1 MVKLVDVLGATCVMK
16 GVLLWF
22 TVSYIFT
29 RRLQI
34 SMFWKQDLTLCMQKV
49 EAETRDKKEGEM
61 GEVRG
66 KERKQWEKGRMVNPA
81 KQSNIVA
88 FFGFKNPDLLKV
100 YPWNCQHCVREVP
113 TVLLPFPH
121 PGWAG
126 SPYHRRAALYLPP
139 VTFPSPL
146 ALLILSVVLTQQD
159 DSPTEDIKELLQ
171 PTSTFL
177 RANLSNPTPT
187 PILATLGY

>member
-1 MVKLVDVLGATCVMK
+1 
-16 GVLLWF
+16 
-22 TVSYIFT
+22 
-29 RRLQI
+29 
-34 SMFWKQDLTLCMQKV
+34 
-49 EAETRDKKEGEM
+49 
-61 GEVRG
+61 
-66 KERKQWEKGRMVNPA
+66 MVNPA

-171 PTSTFL
+171 PISTFP
-177 RANLSNPTPT
+177 RANLSNPTPH
-187 PILATLGY
+187 PHSSDPGLLAPSRGQPSLPPRVMNLGSWLASWEPAKQ